1 MVIPIPATVIVAT
14 RPVVAAFAAT
24 LSITVPF
31 PGPVPPDWIEIHGE
45 WLSACQEHLDD
56 AFTTS
61 CSVATPEVGSSI
73 LFGVTENPQT
83 CFVSL
88 ANSQYVVGVGWVG
101 PAFAKMSILPSSLRS
116 PAAIVVRP
124 VAVAVKSCSS
134 KTPLPVFLKNAKALF
149 NGTTTSGLPFPS
161 KSVITGRPYAAVG
174 KA

>member
-31 PGPVPPDWIEIHGE
+31 PVPVPPDWIEIHGE

-73 LFGVTENPQT
+73 LFGVTEKPQT

-88 ANSQYVVGVGWVG
+88 ANSQIGRASGRGSV
-101 PAFAKMSILPSSLRS
+101 
-116 PAAIVVRP
+116 AI
-124 VAVAVKSCSS
+124 S
-134 KTPLPVFLKNAKALF
+134 
-149 NGTTTSGLPFPS
+149 
-161 KSVITGRPYAAVG
+161 
-174 KA
+174 